1 MQNAQKHDR
10 RNTESNIH
18 DNAGRLFALS
28 RHSLKSDNSAHV
40 CKGREVNEMAD
51 FFMKCPPPVSHATA
65 QGLSD
70 NEKRS
75 TNIRHSA
82 LRMFGRYKKKKS
94 TASEPLQHL
103 ESAVSSKTRSGSK
116 HMAISVSKE
125 DNFCA
130 VNSECNLP
138 QTLISECGSVTVLKP
153 VSEFGELH
161 RFSQGHHRD
170 SAQSSRAED
179 RQEFSIHGPLIEEY
193 QPNYK
198 VQPKRRRETGA
209 SISTVRS
216 IKYPVCTQTNKR
228 QDGHQ
233 SPGMDSIHSR
243 SSLSL
248 LSLATSR
255 TCNSPDASTS
265 RGTSPDSSYYPYSYR
280 SHSSLERHAQ
290 TSELVSP
297 YGPIPSTPKKAGE
310 APSASPLVFGTGTA
324 KLARS
329 FSGAGV
335 EKAHIVRCSTPNL
348 LPGPA
353 PTSRLP
359 NLSASRST
367 LSLPAQSSNESSQII
382 SEVKDVKRPGSHK
395 ASTLHGRHQN
405 FKTREAQAQ
414 GPSNQFPGIS
424 LMCDS
429 STQCVQQD
437 IQPSPQ
443 LISLSSII
451 TVADLPPDDVCLIN
465 NASTHTRKKRSRK
478 WSSTP
483 DLSAVAAQNALNDQN
498 RNSGIQMECRLNK
511 HSGSNPLR
519 LRDVSTGS
527 RRQERRP
534 RAQLPKDRDLD
545 SRICKMERDNATLLS
560 ALNGIVRKF
569 GELNG
574 LGTTLSLEEKK
585 DVALKGLMSTEFT
598 WSVEKAETQF
608 E

>member
-1 MQNAQKHDR
+1 MHNVQKHDR

-18 DNAGRLFALS
+18 DNAGRPFAPS
-28 RHSLKSDNSAHV
+28 RHSLKSDNSTHV
-40 CKGREVNEMAD
+40 YKGREMNEMAD
-51 FFMKCPPPVSHATA
+51 FFMKCPPPVSHATLH
-65 QGLSD
+65 GLSD

-94 TASEPLQHL
+94 TASEPLQHP
-103 ESAVSSKTRSGSK
+103 ESVVSSKTRSGAK
-116 HMAISVSKE
+116 HMAISIPQG

-130 VNSECNLP
+130 VKSECNLP
-138 QTLISECGSVTVLKP
+138 QRLVSECGSVTVLKP

-161 RFSQGHHRD
+161 RLSQSHHRD

-179 RQEFSIHGPLIEEY
+179 RQKFSIHGPLIEEY
-193 QPNYK
+193 QSNYR

-216 IKYPVCTQTNKR
+216 SNYPVCTHNKL

-248 LSLATSR
+248 LSVATSR

-280 SHSSLERHAQ
+280 SHSSLERYAQ
-290 TSELVSP
+290 TSELVGP
-297 YGPIPSTPKKAGE
+297 YGPIPSTPKKLGE
-310 APSASPLVFGTGTA
+310 SPSASPLVFGTGTA

-329 FSGAGV
+329 FSGAGI

-359 NLSASRST
+359 NLPASRST
-367 LSLPAQSSNESSQII
+367 LSLPAQSCIEVSNTT
-382 SEVKDVKRPGSHK
+382 SEAKDLKQPGSLK
-395 ASTLHGRHQN
+395 ASTLYGRQPN
-405 FKTREAQAQ
+405 CMYRETLAQVA
-414 GPSNQFPGIS
+414 SNQTSGLS
-424 LMCDS
+424 SMCDS
-429 STQCVQQD
+429 STQCSHKD
-437 IQPSPQ
+437 IQLSRQP
-443 LISLSSII
+443 ISLSNVM
-451 TVADLPPDDVCLIN
+451 TVADLPPDDICVIN

-498 RNSGIQMECRLNK
+498 KITGIHLECNPSK
-511 HSGSNPLR
+511 HSGSTPLR
-519 LRDVSTGS
+519 NRDVSTGS

-560 ALNGIVRKF
+560 ALNGIVKKF

-598 WSVEKAETQF
+598 WSVEKAEAQC